1 MVAAMFV
8 WVLRRG
14 LQFLRKTSIGYTML
28 AKSLVKIK
36 PADLGKIDVEDGFKL
51 VAIITAS
58 VATRDFLVKQKIIPE
73 NLSM

>member
-1 MVAAMFV
+1 MSEKTIANLIYHSAVIS
-8 WVLRRG
+8 G
-14 LQFLRKTSIGYTML
+14 LSIGYTML

-51 VAIITAS
+51 VAVITAS

>member
-1 MVAAMFV
+1 MSEKTIANLIYHSAVIS
-8 WVLRRG
+8 G
-14 LQFLRKTSIGYTML
+14 LSIGYTML

-36 PADLGKIDVEDGFKL
+36 PADMGKIDAEDGFKL
-51 VAIITAS
+51 VAVITAS